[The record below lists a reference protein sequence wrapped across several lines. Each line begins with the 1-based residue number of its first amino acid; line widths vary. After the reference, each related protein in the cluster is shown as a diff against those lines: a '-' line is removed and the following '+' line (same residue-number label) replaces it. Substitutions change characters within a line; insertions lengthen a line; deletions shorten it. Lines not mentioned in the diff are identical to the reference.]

1 MKVLYITNSINK
13 GGATVAI
20 LNLLTELQ
28 KISVEPMVLYPETG
42 DFSKQLSRLGIKHG
56 VLHNPLEVYPYTGN
70 WGSRIKFPCKLF
82 QLMVRRCTSYVR
94 LCRYIE
100 DFKPDIIHTN
110 VGPIH
115 IGYKAAK
122 RYNLP
127 HVWHI
132 REYQIEDFNLH
143 PFPTLRHYLEM
154 IHDTN
159 SHCICI
165 TKGLF
170 NHFKLDPIKDRVIYD
185 GVIDRNQRKDILSE
199 KQNYIL
205 FAGRLEDAKGLKDL
219 IVAYR
224 SYLEQGGKHFLYVA
238 GNGSQSYIDACRNL
252 LKEEQQ
258 DMIRFLGLRN
268 DIFELMSHAALL
280 VVPSRNEGF
289 GFITAEAMFNGT
301 LVIGRN
307 TGGTKEQFDNG
318 LQLMGREIGVRYE
331 SLSELICKLKEYDDV
346 SDRNIQMIRDA
357 QNTVCCLYDK
367 ALQARKVFDF
377 YLEILHRN

>member
-20 LNLLTELQ
+20 LNLLTELR
-28 KISVEPMVLYPETG
+28 KIGVEPMVLYPETG
-42 DFSKQLSRLGIKHG
+42 DFAKQLSHLGIKHD
-56 VLHNPLEVYPYTGN
+56 VLHNPIDVYPYVGN
-70 WGSRIKFPCKLF
+70 WGSRIKFPYKLL
-82 QLMVRRCTSYVR
+82 QLIVKRRTSYVR

-115 IGYKAAK
+115 LGYRAAK
-122 RYNLP
+122 QYQLP
-127 HVWHI
+127 HIWHI
-132 REYQIEDFNLH
+132 REYQIEDFNLY
-143 PFPTLRHYLEM
+143 PFPTLKRYLDM
-154 IHDTN
+154 IHDVD

-170 NHFKLDPIKDRVIYD
+170 NHFRLNPEKDRVIYD
-185 GVIDRNQRKDILSE
+185 GVIDRTQRKDILLE

-205 FAGRLEDAKGLKDL
+205 FAGRLEDAKGIKDL
-219 IVAYR
+219 IIAYR
-224 SYLEQGGKHFLYVA
+224 RYLEQGGKHFLYVA

-252 LKEEQQ
+252 LPHERQN
-258 DMIRFLGLRN
+258 MVRFLGLRD
-268 DIFELMSHAALL
+268 DIFELMYHAALL

-318 LQLMGREIGVRYE
+318 LQMMGREIGVRYE
-331 SLSELICKLKEYDDV
+331 SLSDLTCKLKEYD
-346 SDRNIQMIRDA
+346 NLTNQNTQMIQDA
-357 QNTVCCLYDK
+357 QETVCRLYDK
-367 ALQARKVFDF
+367 SLQAHKVFDF
-377 YLEILHRN
+377 YTEILSRK